1 MLSSI
6 FSNTSVKKKK
16 LLWPLILSFN
26 PSGGL
31 SQWLTDS
38 WIDYKSKCLIW
49 KAMYYYTTVIQVM
62 NFPFFSI
69 CKWWKMILFFFLFS
83 HLENTPSYQGKHIW
97 LLFHL
102 CVSRNGG
109 SGSQAISAFVHRPKC
124 VWCVEKQ
131 TKTSA
136 NGIRLT
142 LDKYNSHRK
151 CVYASLFKKKRGGG
165 LSMRTW
171 MPPSVGSVN
180 HTKPGTHLDFI
191 SYRQLVVFMWLSLQL
206 QSSRFTTSQC
216 PTHYIPTRPV
226 HLFKDCLNLHLQMP
240 TAPLFWRWS
249 EGTTCAGVWLAR
261 AHTHKKGGDRG
272 KKLWGVNN

>member
-1 MLSSI
+1 MLSNI

-16 LLWPLILSFN
+16 LLWPALILSFN

-62 NFPFFSI
+62 NFPFFFN
-69 CKWWKMILFFFLFS
+69 MQMVENDPFFFFLFS
-83 HLENTPSYQGKHIW
+83 HLENTPSYQGKHMW

-124 VWCVEKQ
+124 IWCVEKQ

-151 CVYASLFKKKRGGG
+151 CVMLLF
-165 LSMRTW
+165 L
-171 MPPSVGSVN
+171 
-180 HTKPGTHLDFI
+180 I
-191 SYRQLVVFMWLSLQL
+191 
-206 QSSRFTTSQC
+206 
-216 PTHYIPTRPV
+216 
-226 HLFKDCLNLHLQMP
+226 
-240 TAPLFWRWS
+240 
-249 EGTTCAGVWLAR
+249 
-261 AHTHKKGGDRG
+261 
-272 KKLWGVNN
+272 